1 MCKCNREAKNSEK
14 YDCPDL
20 EEIGLKWFKIS
31 EFASPDLP
39 GSGSEMCSM
48 FLVDLDEARDRAD
61 VPFVITSGYRT
72 VQHNEKV
79 GGRVGSSHLKGLA
92 ADIAYKGNYEK
103 YRILKGLMSVGFRR
117 LGLGKNFIHVD
128 CDDKKS
134 QDILWGYEY

>member
-1 MCKCNREAKNSEK
+1 
-14 YDCPDL
+14 
-20 EEIGLKWFKIS
+20 
-31 EFASPDLP
+31 
-39 GSGSEMCSM
+39 M
-48 FLVDLDEARDRAD
+48 FLVDLDEARDRAG
-61 VPFVITSGYRT
+61 VPFVITSGFRT
-72 VQHNEKV
+72 VEHNEKV